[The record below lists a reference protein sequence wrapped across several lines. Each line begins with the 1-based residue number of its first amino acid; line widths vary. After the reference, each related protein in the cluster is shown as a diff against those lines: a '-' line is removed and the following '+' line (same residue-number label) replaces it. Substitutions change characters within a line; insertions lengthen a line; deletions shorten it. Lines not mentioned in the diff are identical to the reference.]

1 MKRDRRWVVAT
12 LVLGVLLFP
21 ACKEATSESSSESEP
36 YSVEPIDGTDLAR
49 VILTADGAQRIGLE
63 TVAVAGADVAT
74 TVPASAIWID
84 VDGQEWVYT
93 SPEPLTFVRE
103 AVTVDRYEGE
113 VAVLS
118 DGPAA
123 GTEVVT
129 VGVVQL
135 IGSEFGI

>member
-1 MKRDRRWVVAT
+1 MKRDRRSVLAT
-12 LVLGVLLFP
+12 LVLGVLLLVP
-21 ACKEATSESSSESEP
+21 ACREVSTESSTESEP
-36 YSVEPIDGTDLAR
+36 YTLEPIEGTDISR
-49 VILTADGAQRIGLE
+49 VILTADGAERIGLE
-63 TVAVAGADVAT
+63 TVAVTGR

-103 AVTVDRYEGE
+103 AVTVDRYEGD
-113 VAVLS
+113 VAHLS
-118 DGPAA
+118 DGPAV

-129 VGVVQL
+129 VGVAEL